1 VTGSSP
7 AGPNVLPLVKHG
19 RACLQRVEII
29 KGQLARDIQ
38 ELLVR
43 WEGQTI
49 ADAVILVFIKSY

>member
-1 VTGSSP
+1 VTDASP
-7 AGPNVLPLVKHG
+7 AGPNVLPLVKHD

-29 KGQLARDIQ
+29 KGQLARGIQ